1 MTGPAKEYGEALFE
15 LARDEHLLEEI
26 HGEVTEIGA
35 ILKSEPS
42 FVHLLC
48 SRAIERETR
57 IQVVD
62 DTFAGRAHAY
72 LVNFMKLLV
81 EKERFDCFI
90 DCADWFHQRYNEEFG
105 IVEAVV
111 TSAVPLTDN
120 DRTAL
125 RQKLEKISGRQVSL
139 IARVDPS
146 VIGGVKVVCCGNMLD
161 GTLRTRLHGMKDK
174 IKENISI

>member
-1 MTGPAKEYGEALFE
+1 MTGLAKEYGEALFE
-15 LARDEHLLEEI
+15 LARDEHLLEEL
-26 HGEVTEIGA
+26 HSEVTEVGA
-35 ILKSEPS
+35 LLRAEPQ

-62 DTFAGRAHAY
+62 DTFGGRAHAY

-81 EKERFDCFI
+81 EKERFDCFV
-90 DCADWFHQRYNEEFG
+90 DCTDWFHQRYNEEFG

-111 TSAVPLTDN
+111 TSAVPLTED

-125 RQKLEKISGRQVSL
+125 RQKLEQISGRQVSL
-139 IARVDPS
+139 VARVDPA
-146 VIGGVKVVCCGNMLD
+146 VIGGVRVEMEGRRYDNTIQNKLGR
-161 GTLRTRLHGMKDK
+161 LRQSLTRGL
-174 IKENISI
+174 

>member
-15 LARDEHLLEEI
+15 LARDEHLLEEL

-146 VIGGVKVVCCGNMLD
+146 VIGGVRVEMEGRRYDNTIQNKLGR
-161 GTLRTRLHGMKDK
+161 LRQSMTHGL
-174 IKENISI
+174 